1 MRDRTQELLAI
12 ADRLGNQ
19 GGATSTNGRVAEPTL
34 SSSSSPL
41 PSRAKSTAGGG
52 QVNKSEFA
60 KRAARIGQA
69 IHSTSNKLARLAQ
82 LAKRTSMFD
91 DPAQEIQD
99 LTLVVKQ
106 DITGLNRAIED
117 LQHLSANNRDGS
129 YNKQINAHST
139 TVVDNLR
146 TRLKDTTKE
155 FKDVLTLRTENLKN
169 NQNRRK
175 MFSASDTFSAA
186 RGSPLLPKSRLRSS
200 QPGQQNTGNNGSSH
214 QIPPHMDQG
223 GGASTGGG
231 IGNSMQQQLL
241 GPMEDTYMNSRADA
255 LRNVESTIVELG
267 GIFEQLATM
276 VAEQGEMAVRIDEN
290 VEDTVSNV
298 EGAQAQLMK
307 YYKTISS
314 NRWLAMKVF
323 SVLLLFAVMFIIF
336 AV

>member
-12 ADRLGNQ
+12 AERLGNE
-19 GGATSTNGRVAEPTL
+19 GGATSTNGGL
-34 SSSSSPL
+34 SGPL
-41 PSRAKSTAGGG
+41 PPRPTATTK
-52 QVNKSEFA
+52 VNQSEFA
-60 KRAARIGQA
+60 KKASRIGQA

-99 LTLVVKQ
+99 LTLIVKQ

-117 LQHLSANNRDGS
+117 LQQLSAKNKDGS
-129 YNKQINAHST
+129 YNKQSSAHST

-146 TRLKDTTKE
+146 TRLKDTTKS

-175 MFSASDTFSAA
+175 MFSSSTNSPFAS
-186 RGSPLLPKSRLRSS
+186 RGPPLLPRNQLRSNQNPNANGGS
-200 QPGQQNTGNNGSSH
+200 QTMQ
-214 QIPPHMDQG
+214 PHMEGQKAQAPGGQG
-223 GGASTGGG
+223 Q
-231 IGNSMQQQLL
+231 SMQSQLL
-241 GPMEDTYMNSRADA
+241 APQEDSYMDSRADA

-267 GIFEQLATM
+267 GIFEQLAHM
-276 VAEQGEMAVRIDEN
+276 VQEQGEMAVRIDEN
-290 VEDTVSNV
+290 VDETVTNV

-323 SVLLLFAVMFIIF
+323 SVLLLFAVLFIVF
-336 AV
+336 MA